1 MIAQLN
7 NFIGELA
14 ALTAALLWAISSVI
28 YSRLGLKIPPLQLNF
43 YKGIIAIAL
52 IIITLFIQGAA
63 FTNLSFS
70 TIALLTFSGI
80 IGIGLG
86 DTAYFAALNSLGAR
100 RTLLLETSSPP
111 MGALLALIFIGEQL
125 STSVWCGILLTI
137 IGIAWV
143 ISERNPVD
151 NISVSGQ
158 GIIWGILAA
167 IAQAT
172 GAVISRFAL
181 LQSDISPLQSTL
193 IRLVG
198 GTIIVTGLL
207 FLPVAK
213 QTEVKWQLSGRSL
226 GIIARQFVAVKQF
239 VGGVPPLK
247 ETAEPFREVPS
258 VVETVEVAIAAMMST
273 YLGIWLQQT
282 SLKFAPTGIA
292 QTFLATSPLFI
303 LPIVAL
309 QGERISL
316 RAVLGVVVSLGG
328 IAIMFIR

>member
-1 MIAQLN
+1 MLDWVN
-7 NFIGELA
+7 SFTGEIA
-14 ALTAALLWAISSVI
+14 ALSAALLWAISSVV
-28 YSRLGLKIPPLQLNF
+28 YSRLGLKIPPLQLNL

-52 IIITLFIQGAA
+52 ILITLLIQGAA
-63 FTNLSFS
+63 FDDLSNS
-70 TIALLTFSGI
+70 TIALLSLSGI

-100 RTLLLETSSPP
+100 RTLLLETLSPP

-125 STSVWCGILLTI
+125 TYSAWCGILLTI
-137 IGIAWV
+137 LGIAWV

-151 NISVSGQ
+151 NSSVSRQ
-158 GIIWGILAA
+158 GIVWGILAA

-172 GAVISRFAL
+172 GAVISRYAL
-181 LQSDISPLQSTL
+181 IQSEISPLESTL

-198 GTIIVTGLL
+198 GTAIVLGLL
-207 FLPVAK
+207 FLPTAK
-213 QTEVKWQLSGRSL
+213 QTNPRWQLSIRTL
-226 GIIARQFVAVKQF
+226 GIIA
-239 VGGVPPLK
+239 
-247 ETAEPFREVPS
+247 
-258 VVETVEVAIAAMMST
+258 IAAVGST

-309 QGERISL
+309 QGENISW
-316 RAVLGVVVSLGG
+316 RAILGVVISLSG
-328 IAIMFIR
+328 IAVMFIR

>member
-7 NFIGELA
+7 NFIGEIA
-14 ALTAALLWAISSVI
+14 ALSAALLWAISSVI
-28 YSRLGLKIPPLQLNF
+28 YSRLGLKIPPLQLNL
-43 YKGIIAIAL
+43 YKGIIAIAFIL
-52 IIITLFIQGAA
+52 LTLFIQGAA
-63 FTNLSFS
+63 FTNLTFS
-70 TIALLTFSGI
+70 TIALLSLSGI

-125 STSVWCGILLTI
+125 SPSVWCGILLTI

-143 ISERNPVD
+143 ISERNPVN
-151 NISVSGQ
+151 NISVSRQ

-181 LQSDISPLQSTL
+181 LQSDISPLESTL

-198 GTIIVTGLL
+198 GTIIVICLL

-213 QTEVKWQLSGRSL
+213 TEVKWQLSGRSL
-226 GIIARQFVAVKQF
+226 GI
-239 VGGVPPLK
+239 
-247 ETAEPFREVPS
+247 
-258 VVETVEVAIAAMMST
+258 VAIAAFGST

>member
-1 MIAQLN
+1 MFDWVN
-7 NFIGELA
+7 NFVGEIA
-14 ALTAALLWAISSVI
+14 ALSAALLWAISSVV

-52 IIITLFIQGAA
+52 IVVTLLIQGAA
-63 FTNLSFS
+63 LENLSS
-70 TIALLTFSGI
+70 YTIALLSFSGI

-125 STSVWCGILLTI
+125 TYSAWCGILLTI
-137 IGIAWV
+137 LGIAWV
-143 ISERNPVD
+143 IGEQNPVD
-151 NISVSGQ
+151 KISVSRQ
-158 GIIWGILAA
+158 GILWGILAA

-172 GAVISRFAL
+172 GAVISRYAL
-181 LQSDISPLQSTL
+181 IQSDISPLESTL

-198 GTIIVTGLL
+198 GTVIVVGLL
-207 FLPVAK
+207 FLPSARK
-213 QTEVKWQLSGRSL
+213 TKPKWQLSTRTL
-226 GIIARQFVAVKQF
+226 GIIA
-239 VGGVPPLK
+239 
-247 ETAEPFREVPS
+247 
-258 VVETVEVAIAAMMST
+258 IAAFGST

-309 QGERISL
+309 QGENISL
-316 RAVLGVVVSLGG
+316 RAVLGVVISLSG
-328 IAIMFIR
+328 IAVMFIR